1 MPPEVAGP
9 APQGDRPGSQAA
21 AKPLDASIISPDSDT
36 VPQHLRSH
44 LIPADPLDALARHID
59 GTFVLVVKV
68 TGGKYRR
75 RCFLT
80 AAAAERAARRALDA
94 GHTTYIYL
102 AELKPLW
109 RLTGGA
115 S

>member
-1 MPPEVAGP
+1 MPPPNDRTGPWRGP
-9 APQGDRPGSQAA
+9 AHQKTTRLQA
-21 AKPLDASIISPDSDT
+21 LDSAPS
-36 VPQHLRSH
+36 
-44 LIPADPLDALARHID
+44 LIPTDSLDDIAAHVD
-59 GTFVLVVKV
+59 GTFVVLVRV

-80 AAAAERAARRALDA
+80 VASAERAARRAQAA
-94 GHTTYIYL
+94 GHNATIYL

-109 RLTGGA
+109 KLAGGTVG